1 MKKNILSVL
10 TMCMIFT
17 SFALLNSCGSDDSE
31 SGGGGNNGKTPE
43 KTSLSAPDSFT
54 ISEEETGTDLMSK
67 IKVVVEPIPEDE
79 AEDIEYGLAYK
90 IFDCS
95 SYTESEAFSNC
106 NFSVEVNGGN
116 KYQILVYAQK
126 KGDAT
131 TRVLSSESSKKTI
144 QLNAVD
150 IGITATSLTK
160 RITNKYEWEFVKPS
174 AYKIDFSSYLGCLS
188 KPKIFLG
195 TWFSNKQLAYL
206 CEKNIIKPNA
216 DKKVLGYLYSFPSDT
231 LVAVPA
237 SMTDCADVEDKYLF
251 NNCVYLYLEEDI
263 NVLTKKQD
271 GKKVALCFW
280 VNE

>member
-54 ISEEETGTDLMSK
+54 ISEEETDTDLMSK

-150 IGITATSLTK
+150 IGIKASSLTK
-160 RITNKYEWEFVKPS
+160 RMTDSYDFTYVYP
-174 AYKIDFSSYLGCLS
+174 ATYKIDFSSYLGCLS
-188 KPKIFLG
+188 LPKFFLQ
-195 TWFSNKQLAYL
+195 TKLSDSRLASLSKSY
-206 CEKNIIKPNA
+206 IIKPNA
-216 DKKVLGYLYSFPSDT
+216 EKENLEYINQFPSGT
-231 LVAVPA
+231 LFPDPSRMSNCGYVR
-237 SMTDCADVEDKYLF
+237 EKYLF
-251 NNCVYLYLEEDI
+251 NNCIYFDLEESVNI
-263 NVLTKKQD
+263 VTNQPEP
-271 GKKVALCFW
+271 KKVGLCFW